1 MESTTKRKSNRQLG
15 LVEEIVS
22 LDNIEQPTYTEIGH
36 RNLRCRLPATVKLVG
51 AVSGK
56 QYVWNVGSV
65 VEIDE
70 RDFENLSQRVIGGR
84 NSCCGGSTKPVLLF
98 EEVR

>member
-1 MESTTKRKSNRQLG
+1 MDVKTKRKSHSIV
-15 LVEEIVS
+15 VEEIVS
-22 LDNIEQPTYTEIGH
+22 LDNIAQPTYTEIGH
-36 RNLRCRLPATVKLVG
+36 RNLRCKLPATVKLVG

-65 VEIDE
+65 VEVDE

-84 NSCCGGSTKPVLLF
+84 NSCCGGNTKPILLF